1 MDFDFI
7 FLLSLARPIFIF
19 EITWFHKDIHKN
31 AYEDLQESLVA
42 HFIFST
48 EIDWSLLQPLF
59 TLLAPRPIT
68 GQHKQNKKTV
78 K

>member
-1 MDFDFI
+1 MDFDYI

-31 AYEDLQESLVA
+31 AYEDLQESLVV

-48 EIDWSLLQPLF
+48 EID
-59 TLLAPRPIT
+59 
-68 GQHKQNKKTV
+68 
-78 K
+78 